1 MTNSFYRTVSAF
13 LLLISVSGQ
22 LQIYRYTCFV
32 SLYLSAQLSHTDGQ
46 TLYGLSCC
54 REAGKVGKLTTY
66 HNAGEYGNN
75 PGDDSPFLVQQ
86 DIQFFFLQRT
96 LVT

>member
-1 MTNSFYRTVSAF
+1 MVNSRFTAILVSFPFICPRSFHIQMGKLYMAF
-13 LLLISVSGQ
+13 HVG
-22 LQIYRYTCFV
+22 
-32 SLYLSAQLSHTDGQ
+32 
-46 TLYGLSCC
+46 

-86 DIQFFFLQRT
+86 DIQLFFLQRT

>member
-1 MTNSFYRTVSAF
+1 MGKLDMAF
-13 LLLISVSGQ
+13 HVG
-22 LQIYRYTCFV
+22 
-32 SLYLSAQLSHTDGQ
+32 
-46 TLYGLSCC
+46 
-54 REAGKVGKLTTY
+54 REAGKVIKLTAY
-66 HNAGEYGNN
+66 YNAGEHGNN